1 MGYYIEIENNWK
13 FLFRQEEKKE
23 YFQKLLK
30 FLKNE
35 YQTKTIFPKKEN
47 IFNAF
52 KLTNF
57 DDVKVVILG
66 QDPYHEV
73 GQAQGLSFSVPNGTK
88 LPPSLVNIYK
98 ELEADLGVKSKTNG
112 DLSYW
117 AQQGVMLLNTVLT
130 VEEGKANSHKDIGWL
145 KFTLEVIKQLS
156 NRGSIVFVLWGNNAK
171 QYRQYKDK
179 TKNYVIASA
188 HPSPLSAF
196 NGFFGSKSF
205 SKVNF
210 YLKKLNKSEIDW

>member
-1 MGYYIEIENNWK
+1 MGYYVEIDNNWK
-13 FLFRQEEKKE
+13 FLFRQEEKKQ
-23 YFQKLLK
+23 YFQKLLS

-35 YQTKTIFPKKEN
+35 YKTKTIFPKKED

-52 KLTNF
+52 KLTDFN
-57 DDVKVVILG
+57 DVNVVILG

-98 ELEADLGVKSKTNG
+98 ELEDDLGVKSKTNG

-117 AQQGVMLLNTVLT
+117 AKQGVLLLNTVLT
-130 VEEGKANSHKDIGWL
+130 VEEGKANSHKDKGWL
-145 KFTLEVIKQLS
+145 TFTNEVIKQLS
-156 NRGSIVFVLWGNNAK
+156 NKGEVVFVLWGNNAK
-171 QYRQYKDK
+171 QYRQYIDE
-179 TKNYVIASA
+179 TKNYVIFSA
-188 HPSPLSAF
+188 HPSPLSAY
-196 NGFFGSKSF
+196 NGFFGSKPF

-210 YLKKLNKSEIDW
+210 YLQKLNKIQIDW

>member
-1 MGYYIEIENNWK
+1 MGYYIEIDNNWQ
-13 FLFRQEEKKE
+13 FLFRQEEKKQ
-23 YFQKLLK
+23 YFQSLLS
-30 FLKNE
+30 FLKKE
-35 YQTKTIFPKKEN
+35 YLVKTIFPKKEN

-52 KLTNF
+52 KLTDYN
-57 DDVKVVILG
+57 DVKVVILG

-98 ELEADLGVKSKTNG
+98 ELENDLGVKSKTNG

-130 VEEGKANSHKDIGWL
+130 VEEGRANSHKDIGWL
-145 KFTLEVIKQLS
+145 TFTLEVIKQLS
-156 NRGSIVFVLWGNNAK
+156 NRGNIVFVLWGNNAK
-171 QYRQYKDK
+171 QYRQYIDE
-179 TKNYVIASA
+179 TKNYVIFSA

-196 NGFFGSKSF
+196 NGFFGSKPF
-205 SKVNF
+205 SKVNK
-210 YLKKLNKSEIDW
+210 YLKQINKKEIDW

>member
-1 MGYYIEIENNWK
+1 MGYYIEIDNGWAP
-13 FLFRQEEKKE
+13 LFRQEEKKT
-23 YFQKLLK
+23 YFQNMLT
-30 FLKNE
+30 FLREE
-35 YQTKTIFPKKEN
+35 YSKKTIFPKKEN

-52 KLTNF
+52 KLTDL

-98 ELEADLGVKSKTNG
+98 EIESDLGHSSKTNG

-117 AQQGVMLLNTVLT
+117 AKQGILMLNTVLT

-145 KFTLEVIKQLS
+145 TFTLEVIKLLS
-156 NRGSIVFVLWGNNAK
+156 QKGNIVFVLWGNNAK
-171 QYRQYKDK
+171 WYCKFIDES
-179 TKNYVIASA
+179 KNYVITSA

-196 NGFFGSKSF
+196 NGFFGSKPF
-205 SKVNF
+205 SKVNN
-210 YLKKLNKSEIDW
+210 YLKNMGKQEIDW